1 MVVESKKAMSES
13 FLVFSVQSNTYAIR
27 SSHVVELIWLP
38 ELSRIESSSFFVVG
52 YFNFRS
58 EFVPVIDLNLRQ
70 GLKTKRYS
78 VQDRIL
84 VVKIDAVKI
93 GIHINEVHNVIHLTN
108 EMQSSP
114 EEIIQDKIT
123 EGVIQTEFGITQI
136 INLDALKNLNI
147 PINES
152 KRVKP
157 FTDTHLAKLFSGI
170 SEKDRQTLINRKN
183 NYSKSANI
191 KEYSNL
197 QSVVVFRLKDEY
209 LAIEL
214 KYILEFAHGEGITKI
229 PCVPAHISGCIN
241 LRGDMLVLIDL
252 LYLLKSEQTTSIE
265 NKKIVVVRFN
275 DLMVGLLVDQL
286 IDVIYLAKEQ
296 ILSNPPDKNH
306 TGENLMRG
314 LCFYDSFT
322 VGLIDTEKIFAYEKL
337 YVEENIGY

>member
-1 MVVESKKAMSES
+1 MSDS
-13 FLVFSVQSNTYAIR
+13 FLVFSIQSNTYAIP
-27 SSHVVELIWLP
+27 SEHVVELIWLP

-58 EFVPVIDLNLRQ
+58 ELVPVIDLNLRQ

-78 VQDRIL
+78 VHDRIL
-84 VVKIDAVKI
+84 VIKIETQKI
-93 GIHINEVHNVIHLTN
+93 GIHINDVHNVIHITSELQT
-108 EMQSSP
+108 SP
-114 EEIIQDKIT
+114 EEMIPDKIT
-123 EGVIQTEFGITQI
+123 KGVIQTEFGITQI
-136 INLDALKNLNI
+136 INLDALKNLNL
-147 PINES
+147 PLNES
-152 KRVKP
+152 KRIKP

-170 SEKDRQTLINRKN
+170 SDKDKQILISRKN

-197 QSVVVFRLKDEY
+197 LSVVVFRLKDEY

-229 PCVPAHISGCIN
+229 PCVPAHVSGCIN

-252 LYLLKSEQTTSIE
+252 LFLLKSEQTTSLE

-275 DLMVGLLVDQL
+275 EMMVGLLVDQL

-296 ILSNPPDKNH
+296 ILSNPPDKNLI
-306 TGENLMRG
+306 GENLMRG